1 MFSVGQRV
9 WHRDGK
15 RSGKVLEVEG
25 DLVFIEQD
33 NGAELDFRARDLT
46 ATPPA
51 DTRSPATPQATGAP
65 QGGAWLQPHRR
76 LIATDITPEHG
87 RVLGLVPPRTLQAV
101 AALYEKRNQGSRFSA
116 LDVAGKLNAI
126 AEITA
131 VPYRTMRGYADR
143 PGEMGLLMGKGLA
156 DSQKAG

>member
-15 RSGKVLEVEG
+15 RGGKVLEVEG

-33 NGAELDFRARDLT
+33 NGAEAEFRARDLT

-51 DTRSPATPQATGAP
+51 AARPAAAP
-65 QGGAWLQPHRR
+65 PAGEPGGGNYLQPHRR
-76 LIATDITPEHG
+76 LIMADITPEHA
-87 RVLGLVPPRTLQAV
+87 RVLGLVPARTVQAV
-101 AALYEKRNQGSRFSA
+101 AALYEKRNPGRRFSG

-131 VPYRTMRGYADR
+131 VPYRTMREYADR
-143 PGEMGLLMGKGLA
+143 PGEMGLVMGKGLA
-156 DSQKAG
+156 DSQRAG

>member
-51 DTRSPATPQATGAP
+51 AARASAPPAAGAAEA
-65 QGGAWLQPHRR
+65 GGWAQPHRR
-76 LIATDITPEHG
+76 LIAADITPEHE
-87 RVLGLVPPRTLQAV
+87 RVLGLVPARTVQAV
-101 AALYEKRNQGSRFSA
+101 AALYEKRNPGRRFSA

-131 VPYRTMRGYADR
+131 VPYRTMRDYADR

>member
-51 DTRSPATPQATGAP
+51 NTKPPAMPQATGTP
-65 QGGAWLQPHRR
+65 QAGGWLQPHRA
-76 LIATDITPEHG
+76 LIAADITPEHG
-87 RVLGLVPPRTLQAV
+87 RVLGLVPPRTVQAV
-101 AALYEKRNQGSRFSA
+101 AALYEKRNPGRRFSA

-126 AEITA
+126 SEITA
-131 VPYRTMRGYADR
+131 VPYRTMRDYADR

-156 DSQKAG
+156 DSQKTG

>member
-51 DTRSPATPQATGAP
+51 NTKPPSMPQATGTP
-65 QGGAWLQPHRR
+65 QAGAWPQLHRR
-76 LIATDITPEHG
+76 LTAADITPEHG
-87 RVLGLVPPRTLQAV
+87 RVLGLVPPRTVQAV
-101 AALYEKRNQGSRFSA
+101 AALYEKRNPGGRFSA

-126 AEITA
+126 VEITT
-131 VPYRTMRGYADR
+131 VPYRTMRDYADR

>member
-15 RSGKVLEVEG
+15 RSGKVLEIEG

-51 DTRSPATPQATGAP
+51 TAKPPAMAQATGTSQA
-65 QGGAWLQPHRR
+65 GGWLQPHRA
-76 LIATDITPEHG
+76 LIAADITPEHG
-87 RVLGLVPPRTLQAV
+87 RVLGLVPPRTVQAV
-101 AALYEKRNQGSRFSA
+101 ATVYEKRNPGRRFSA

-131 VPYRTMRGYADR
+131 VPYRTMRDYADR

>member
-15 RSGKVLEVEG
+15 RSGKVLEIEG

-51 DTRSPATPQATGAP
+51 NTKPPAM
-65 QGGAWLQPHRR
+65 
-76 LIATDITPEHG
+76 
-87 RVLGLVPPRTLQAV
+87 PP
-101 AALYEKRNQGSRFSA
+101 
-116 LDVAGKLNAI
+116 
-126 AEITA
+126 
-131 VPYRTMRGYADR
+131 
-143 PGEMGLLMGKGLA
+143 
-156 DSQKAG
+156 